1 MEGKVSQIHTFS
13 KITPLQKLNEN
24 FTLAEN
30 SPWDEK
36 ILATVVS

>member
-30 SPWDEK
+30 SLRDE
-36 ILATVVS
+36 T